1 MQGSPQVLRLRAWP
15 TAHTDTDLTVF
26 DESSRT
32 LWLGDLLFVG
42 HVPVLDGNLRG
53 FLAAIAELKT
63 VRANLAVPGHGR
75 ALAWP
80 EAIAPEERYLNSLL
94 ANVRAAIKAKRTL
107 AETLVSVDV
116 GREQWLLF
124 DDFHKRNV
132 TAAYAELE
140 WEN

>member
-1 MQGSPQVLRLRAWP
+1 VCA
-15 TAHTDTDLTVF
+15 
-26 DESSRT
+26 
-32 LWLGDLLFVG
+32 LFVG

-53 FLAAIAELKT
+53 FLAAIAELKN

-80 EAIAPEERYLNSLL
+80 EAVVPEERYLNRLL

-107 AETLVSVDV
+107 TETLATVD
-116 GREQWLLF
+116 GEREQWLLF
-124 DDFHKRNV
+124 DDFHKRNI

-140 WEN
+140 WDN